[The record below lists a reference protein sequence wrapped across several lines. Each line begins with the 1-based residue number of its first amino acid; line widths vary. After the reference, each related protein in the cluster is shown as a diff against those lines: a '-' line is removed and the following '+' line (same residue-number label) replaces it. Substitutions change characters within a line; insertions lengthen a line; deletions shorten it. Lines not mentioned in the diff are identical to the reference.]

1 MTLKIVLT
9 TPLKDFELRVD
20 LTLPSTGITGIYGP
34 SGSGK
39 TTLLRCIAGLH
50 RANGSCGING
60 DSWQSKH
67 HFMPSHQR
75 ELAYVHQ
82 TPALFPHL
90 SVKGNLLYGYKRTP
104 KSLRKVELE
113 QVIEWLNLAP
123 LLNQKIPL
131 LSGGEKQRV
140 AIARALASS
149 PKLLLLDE
157 PLSALDADSK
167 RTILPYLEQLG
178 SHFNIPT
185 LYVSHSINELARVA
199 NQLVLIKKGKVVQQ
213 GPITE
218 VLAQSELAVNE
229 EDEAGVVIE
238 ACVGEKDAKW
248 HLLRADF
255 NGGQIWLK
263 DQGERFGQKIRLR
276 LLARDISFCSQP
288 NRSTDNE
295 PNSAHSILNILPAT
309 IVEIVPSQ
317 HPAVYTVKAMLGS
330 NAGSGINKT
339 PILAKITAKSAHH
352 MQLKTNTQVW
362 AQIKSAAVLE

>member
-1 MTLKIVLT
+1 MTLNIALT
-9 TPLKDFELRVD
+9 TPLKDFELKVD
-20 LTLPSTGITGIYGP
+20 LTLPSAGITGIYGP

-60 DSWQSKH
+60 DSWQSQH

-104 KSLRKVELE
+104 KPQRKVELE
-113 QVIEWLNLAP
+113 HVVEWLNLAP

-140 AIARALASS
+140 AIARALAAS

-157 PLSALDADSK
+157 PLSALDTDSK

-199 NQLVLIKKGKVVQQ
+199 NQLVLIKKGKVIQQ

-238 ACVGEKDAKW
+238 ACVGEKDPEW

-255 NGGQIWLK
+255 NGGKIWLK
-263 DQGERFGQKIRLR
+263 DQGERLGQKIRLR
-276 LLARDISFCSQP
+276 LLARDISFCSHP
-288 NRSTDNE
+288 NRSTGTE
-295 PNSAHSILNILPAT
+295 PDSEQSILNSLPAT
-309 IVEIVPSQ
+309 IVEVVPSQ
-317 HPAVYTVKAMLGS
+317 HPAIYTVKALLGS
-330 NAGSGINKT
+330 DTGKT
-339 PILAKITAKSAHH
+339 PILAKITAKSAHL
-352 MQLKTNTQVW
+352 MQLKVDKQVW
-362 AQIKSAAVLE
+362 AQIKSAAVIE